1 MVIHQKSEHSEII
14 NAFIGAIQYNTEV
27 EGVSPEAFDIEAL
40 DLNKVYY
47 LISPMFYNVRL
58 KNLNDYVRYGLRIKN
73 AYQNL
78 NTKLGN
84 DFIQSQK
91 LITEIKEKGS
101 AILVLKGIN
110 KSLYI
115 AIQVVIELM

>member
-1 MVIHQKSEHSEII
+1 
-14 NAFIGAIQYNTEV
+14 
-27 EGVSPEAFDIEAL
+27 
-40 DLNKVYY
+40 
-47 LISPMFYNVRL
+47 MFYNVRL
-58 KNLNDYVRYGLRIKN
+58 KNLNDYIRYGLRIKN

-101 AILVLKGIN
+101 AILVLKVLIN
-110 KSLYI
+110 LLLHLP
-115 AIQVVIELM
+115 IQVVIELM

>member
-1 MVIHQKSEHSEII
+1 
-14 NAFIGAIQYNTEV
+14 
-27 EGVSPEAFDIEAL
+27 
-40 DLNKVYY
+40 
-47 LISPMFYNVRL
+47 MFYNVRL
-58 KNLNDYVRYGLRIKN
+58 KNLNDYIRYGLRIKN

-101 AILVLKGIN
+101 VILVLKVLIN
-110 KSLYI
+110 LLLHLP
-115 AIQVVIELM
+115 IQVVIELM

>member
-1 MVIHQKSEHSEII
+1 
-14 NAFIGAIQYNTEV
+14 
-27 EGVSPEAFDIEAL
+27 
-40 DLNKVYY
+40 
-47 LISPMFYNVRL
+47 MFYNVRL

-78 NTKLGN
+78 NIKLGN

-101 AILVLKGIN
+101 AILVLKVLIN
-110 KSLYI
+110 LLLHLP
-115 AIQVVIELM
+115 IQVVIELM

>member
-1 MVIHQKSEHSEII
+1 
-14 NAFIGAIQYNTEV
+14 
-27 EGVSPEAFDIEAL
+27 
-40 DLNKVYY
+40 
-47 LISPMFYNVRL
+47 MFYNVKL

-91 LITEIKEKGS
+91 LVTEIKEKGS
-101 AILVLKGIN
+101 AILVLKVLIN
-110 KSLYI
+110 LLLHLP
-115 AIQVVIELM
+115 IQVVIELM

>member
-1 MVIHQKSEHSEII
+1 
-14 NAFIGAIQYNTEV
+14 
-27 EGVSPEAFDIEAL
+27 
-40 DLNKVYY
+40 
-47 LISPMFYNVRL
+47 MFYNIRL

-78 NTKLGN
+78 NIKLGN

-101 AILVLKGIN
+101 AILVLKVLIN
-110 KSLYI
+110 LLLHLP
-115 AIQVVIELM
+115 IQVVIELM

>member
-1 MVIHQKSEHSEII
+1 
-14 NAFIGAIQYNTEV
+14 
-27 EGVSPEAFDIEAL
+27 
-40 DLNKVYY
+40 
-47 LISPMFYNVRL
+47 MFYNVRL

-91 LITEIKEKGS
+91 LITEIKEKSS
-101 AILVLKGIN
+101 AILVLKVLIN
-110 KSLYI
+110 LLLHLP
-115 AIQVVIELM
+115 IQVVIELM

>member
-1 MVIHQKSEHSEII
+1 
-14 NAFIGAIQYNTEV
+14 
-27 EGVSPEAFDIEAL
+27 
-40 DLNKVYY
+40 
-47 LISPMFYNVRL
+47 MFYNVRL

-78 NTKLGN
+78 NIKLGN

-110 KSLYI
+110 KSPITFADSSGYRANVNEEMQRTVTVNGKPAVNI
-115 AIQVVIELM
+115 IQRQPDADG

>member
-1 MVIHQKSEHSEII
+1 
-14 NAFIGAIQYNTEV
+14 
-27 EGVSPEAFDIEAL
+27 
-40 DLNKVYY
+40 
-47 LISPMFYNVRL
+47 MFYNVRL

-101 AILVLKGIN
+101 AI
-110 KSLYI
+110 
-115 AIQVVIELM
+115 

>member
-1 MVIHQKSEHSEII
+1 
-14 NAFIGAIQYNTEV
+14 
-27 EGVSPEAFDIEAL
+27 
-40 DLNKVYY
+40 
-47 LISPMFYNVRL
+47 MFYNVRL

-101 AILVLKGIN
+101 AILVLKVLIN
-110 KSLYI
+110 LLLHLP
-115 AIQVVIELM
+115 IQVVIELM

>member
-1 MVIHQKSEHSEII
+1 
-14 NAFIGAIQYNTEV
+14 
-27 EGVSPEAFDIEAL
+27 
-40 DLNKVYY
+40 
-47 LISPMFYNVRL
+47 MFYNVRL

-101 AILVLKGIN
+101 AILVLKVLIN
-110 KSLYI
+110 LLLHLL
-115 AIQVVIELM
+115 IQVVIELM

>member
-1 MVIHQKSEHSEII
+1 
-14 NAFIGAIQYNTEV
+14 
-27 EGVSPEAFDIEAL
+27 
-40 DLNKVYY
+40 
-47 LISPMFYNVRL
+47 MFYNVRL

-91 LITEIKEKGS
+91 LVTEIKEKGS
-101 AILVLKGIN
+101 AILVLKVLIN
-110 KSLYI
+110 LLLHLP
-115 AIQVVIELM
+115 IQVVIELM